1 MNVIGETIATS
12 SDKIQPL
19 ALASL
24 FLAVFNLRLGLS

>member
-1 MNVIGETIATS
+1 MNVIDETIAKS

-24 FLAVFNLRLGLS
+24 VLAIFNLRLVLR